1 MVTAMLRVMVLAL
14 ALAVPGTALAIGGL
28 ESKTPNQTVD
38 ADYEK
43 AVGLIWVEAYGEAI
57 PLLQATLKRNPNDAN
72 AWNYLGFAT
81 RKLGD
86 FEAAE
91 RHYGNALRL
100 DPGHVE
106 AMEYLGELY
115 LETDRPAEAKAL
127 LARIAMLCPDGCEAL
142 DELTK
147 AIELAENKQ

>member
-1 MVTAMLRVMVLAL
+1 MTASALRVLVVFLAL
-14 ALAVPGTALAIGGL
+14 TWPAAVQAIGPQPTD
-28 ESKTPNQTVD
+28 TPAKAVD
-38 ADYEK
+38 IDYEK
-43 AVGLIWVEAYGEAI
+43 AVGLIWAEAYGEAL
-57 PLLQATLKRNPNDAN
+57 PFLQSVLKRNPNDAD

-91 RHYGNALRL
+91 RHYANALRL

-115 LETDRPAEAKAL
+115 LQTDRPDEAKTL
-127 LARIAMLCPDGCEAL
+127 LRRIAALCPSGCEAL
-142 DELTK
+142 EELSK
-147 AIELAENKQ
+147 AIELYETQG